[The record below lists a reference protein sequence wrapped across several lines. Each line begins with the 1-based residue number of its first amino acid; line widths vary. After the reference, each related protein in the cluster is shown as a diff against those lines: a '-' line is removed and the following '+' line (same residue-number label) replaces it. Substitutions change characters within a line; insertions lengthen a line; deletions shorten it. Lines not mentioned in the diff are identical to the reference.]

1 MALDATIGGANADT
15 YGTIAEADAYF
26 TGRGNST
33 WTGTDAVKEAALRT
47 AAAYLDNVYQGKW
60 KGLRVN
66 ELQARSWPRV
76 DVLDYDG
83 FYVSSLIIPRQVKNA
98 QFEAALLLLT
108 GVALEGTINRA
119 VKREKVD
126 VIEVEYSDGA
136 ALTAQYPQ
144 ITNWLNGLVI
154 GGAGNGGWGSSRIVR
169 G

>member
-15 YGTIAEADAYF
+15 YGTVAEADAYF
-26 TGRGNST
+26 TSRGNAVWAGLT
-33 WTGTDAVKEAALRT
+33 EVKEASLRM
-47 AAAYLDNVYQGKW
+47 AATYLDNVYQGKW

-108 GVALEGTINRA
+108 GAVLEGTINRA

-144 ITNWLNGLVI
+144 ITNWLNGLVV